1 MLRQFFDGFA
11 RRYLGVYALGI
22 GFLLATN
29 WLTVAIPGLVRDT
42 FDALEARD
50 ANRIDQFA
58 LLIVVYSVLVIVVRT
73 LSRVLFFNPGRT
85 IEFRVRNQ
93 MLERLLSM
101 GGAWFRRVAH
111 GDLVS
116 RATNDAT
123 FVRALVGFSVLQL
136 LNLVI
141 AASMALWQMLATD
154 VTLTLLCMVPMT
166 LSLAVLRRG
175 TGRLF
180 QAMRDGQVELGQ
192 LSDHILETYKGMSAI
207 ALAHAEPA
215 FLARF
220 DRHNE
225 RYTAINVSVT
235 ALRCFVLPLASQTGG
250 LAVFVLLFYG
260 GAKVASGA
268 LTVGDLAAYSAYIGV
283 LVSSLVMAG
292 WLIASLQRGVVA
304 LERVWEVLGL
314 QPERVATG
322 ATLPARDE
330 GLTVRARSLGY
341 RYPDAAEDDA
351 QALDGV
357 DFELRPGGLLGIYGA
372 VGSGKSTLVA
382 LLAGEL
388 EAKAGALQFDGVDA
402 STLQPAARAAAVA
415 VVPQTSFLFS
425 RALRENVGFVD
436 PPAEV
441 DQARVVAAVAAAQ
454 LTSDVQRMPH
464 GLDTVVGERGQ
475 NLSGGQRQRAQLARA
490 LYRPARLLVLDDVL
504 SAVDHDTEDA
514 LLRAIADQLGSRAE
528 RPSTVLVSSRL
539 SALRQAD
546 EILVLEQGRV
556 VERGTHQALIEADG
570 VYAAAFRAQDESEHA
585 ARAEPPDQADQVPQ
599 VAAGAQPTAT
609 LTMEARAEASA

>member
-1 MLRQFFDGFA
+1 MASPPTTPAPARLSELQPTRTMLRLFFDSFA

-42 FDALEARD
+42 FNALEARAAD
-50 ANRIDQFA
+50 KIDRLA
-58 LLIVVYSVLVIVVRT
+58 LLIVLCSVLVIVVRT

-141 AASMALWQMLATD
+141 AASMALWQMFRTD
-154 VTLTLLCMVPMT
+154 VTLTLLCMIPMT
-166 LSLAVLRRG
+166 ASLLVLRRG

-220 DRHNE
+220 DAHNQ
-225 RYTAINVSVT
+225 RYTSINVSVT

-260 GAKVASGA
+260 GARVTEGA
-268 LTVGDLAAYSAYIGV
+268 MTVGDLAAYSAYIGV

-314 QPERVATG
+314 EPERLQTG
-322 ATLPARDE
+322 ATLPAQAQ
-330 GLTVRARSLGY
+330 GLTVRATGLSY
-341 RYPDAAEDDA
+341 RYPDAGNDDA
-351 QALDGV
+351 PALD
-357 DFELRPGGLLGIYGA
+357 DLNFELRPGGLLGVYGS
-372 VGSGKSTLVA
+372 VGSGKSTLVS

-388 EAKAGALQFDGVDA
+388 AAPAGALRFDGVDA
-402 STLQPAARAAAVA
+402 TTLQPSARAAAVA

-436 PPAEV
+436 PPDEV
-441 DQARVVAAVAAAQ
+441 DEARVVAAVAAAQ
-454 LTSDVQRMPH
+454 LASDVERMPQ
-464 GLDTVVGERGQ
+464 GLATIVGERGQ

-514 LLRAIADQLGSRAE
+514 LLRAIAEQLGSRAQ

-539 SALRQAD
+539 
-546 EILVLEQGRV
+546 
-556 VERGTHQALIEADG
+556 
-570 VYAAAFRAQDESEHA
+570 
-585 ARAEPPDQADQVPQ
+585 
-599 VAAGAQPTAT
+599 
-609 LTMEARAEASA
+609 

>member
-1 MLRQFFDGFA
+1 MLKLFFDSFA
-11 RRYLGVYALGI
+11 RRYLGVYVLGI

-42 FDALEARD
+42 FNALEARAAD
-50 ANRIDQFA
+50 KIDRLA
-58 LLIVVYSVLVIVVRT
+58 LLIVLCSVLVIVVRT

-166 LSLAVLRRG
+166 LSLLVLRRG

-215 FLARF
+215 FLDRF
-220 DRHNE
+220 DRHNQ

-260 GAKVASGA
+260 GARVAAGE

-314 QPERVATG
+314 EPERVASG
-322 ATLPARDE
+322 ATLPARPE
-330 GLTVRARSLGY
+330 GLTVRATGLSY
-341 RYPDAAEDDA
+341 RYPDAGPDDA
-351 QALDGV
+351 PALADI
-357 DFELRPGGLLGIYGA
+357 DFDLRPGGMLGIYGA

-388 EAKAGALQFDGVDA
+388 NAPAGALHFDGVDA
-402 STLQPAARAAAVA
+402 TTLQPAARSAAVA

-441 DQARVVAAVAAAQ
+441 DQGRVVAAVAAAQ
-454 LTSDVQRMPH
+454 LASDVERMPQ
-464 GLDTVVGERGQ
+464 GLDTIVGERGQ

-514 LLRAIADQLGSRAE
+514 LLRAIAEQLGSRAE

-546 EILVLEQGRV
+546 EIVVLQGGRI
-556 VERGTHQALIEADG
+556 VERGTHQALLEANG
-570 VYAAAFRAQDESEHA
+570 VYAAAFRAQDEHG
-585 ARAEPPDQADQVPQ
+585 QVPQ
-599 VAAGAQPTAT
+599 EQQVQQPGNAADGGPAASQVGPT
-609 LTMEARAEASA
+609 R